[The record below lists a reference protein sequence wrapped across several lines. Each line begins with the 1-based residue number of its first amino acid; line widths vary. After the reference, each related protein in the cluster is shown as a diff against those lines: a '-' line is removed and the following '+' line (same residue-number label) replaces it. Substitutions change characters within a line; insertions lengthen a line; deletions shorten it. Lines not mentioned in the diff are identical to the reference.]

1 MSSNDDPLIT
11 FRPFTEPWSDPQR
24 SPQINETRCLPRLSF
39 PTTPINLASQP
50 HRSRKKMDHTFN
62 FTLSGF
68 AYPHSVFILAKSTN
82 RISGPS
88 VHGINPSERC
98 SSPGFYTPFEASGS
112 LTVFSATQPR
122 GSKCRM
128 QLQSFAPLA
137 KLKSFTGY

>member
-1 MSSNDDPLIT
+1 
-11 FRPFTEPWSDPQR
+11 
-24 SPQINETRCLPRLSF
+24 
-39 PTTPINLASQP
+39 
-50 HRSRKKMDHTFN
+50 MDHTFN

-68 AYPHSVFILAKSTN
+68 AYPRSVFILAKSTS
-82 RISGPS
+82 RISDPS

-137 KLKSFTGY
+137 KRQIVHWVLAKPTIRCSLGLQHL

>member
-1 MSSNDDPLIT
+1 MSSSDDPLIT
-11 FRPFTEPWSDPQR
+11 FRPFAELFTDPQR
-24 SPQINETRCLPRLSF
+24 LPQINEARCLPRLSF
-39 PTTPINLASQP
+39 PTTLINLASQP
-50 HRSRKKMDHTFN
+50 YRSRKKMYHTFN

-68 AYPHSVFILAKSTN
+68 AYPRSVFILAKSTCP
-82 RISGPS
+82 ISGPS

-128 QLQSFAPLA
+128 QFQSFAPLA
-137 KLKSFTGY
+137 KPKSFTGY